1 MLKKIIFCILFINLS
16 TIFAGTTDPNTPD
29 QKYVDY
35 AKDFYYVGKICGSYE
50 DGTRFCASAVAI
62 DDHHIL
68 TAAHV
73 VKNSVSCS
81 VSFDDKKYNI
91 ITMTIHKDFNENKF
105 GTADIAIGYSEK
117 SFDLK
122 FYPQLYNNNDEI
134 GKVCCISGYGLTG
147 TFKTGARLSDQKK
160 RAGSNII
167 DDIEDDMLICSPSY
181 PQDSNRTSL
190 EFFIASGDSG
200 GGLFIDSRLAGIN
213 SCVMA
218 IDRSPKSKYNEQSGH
233 TRIQKF
239 ISWIE
244 ENKIKKQK

>member
-1 MLKKIIFCILFINLS
+1 MRR
-16 TIFAGTTDPNTPD
+16 
-29 QKYVDY
+29 
-35 AKDFYYVGKICGSYE
+35 E
-50 DGTRFCASAVAI
+50 R
-62 DDHHIL
+62 
-68 TAAHV
+68 
-73 VKNSVSCS
+73 
-81 VSFDDKKYNI
+81 
-91 ITMTIHKDFNENKF
+91 
-105 GTADIAIGYSEK
+105 
-117 SFDLK
+117 
-122 FYPQLYNNNDEI
+122 
-134 GKVCCISGYGLTG
+134 
-147 TFKTGARLSDQKK
+147 R
-160 RAGSNII
+160 
-167 DDIEDDMLICSPSY
+167 DDMLICSPSY

>member
-1 MLKKIIFCILFINLS
+1 MWKKVLFLLCFVYVS
-16 TIFAGTTDPNTPD
+16 TIFAGTIDPNTPD
-29 QKYVDY
+29 ENYINY
-35 AKDFYYVGKICGSYE
+35 AKDFHYVGKLCGLYE
-50 DGTRFCASAVAI
+50 DDNKFCASAIAI

-73 VKNSVSCS
+73 VKNSKSATVY
-81 VSFDDKKYNI
+81 FNDKEFCLIK
-91 ITMTIHKDFNENKF
+91 MVIHKDFNDKEF
-105 GTADIAIGYSEK
+105 GKADIAIGYSEK
-117 SFDLK
+117 SFGLK
-122 FYPQLYNNNDEI
+122 FYPKLYENDDEV

-147 TFKTGARLSDQKK
+147 NFNTGATHSDQKK
-160 RAGSNII
+160 RAGSNTI
-167 DDIEDDMLICSPSY
+167 DGIQDDMLICTPSK
-181 PQDSNRTSL
+181 QHDSDRTSL

-200 GGLFIDSRLAGIN
+200 GGLFINNHLAGIN

-218 IDRSPKSKYNEQSGH
+218 VDRSPKSKYNEESGH

>member
-1 MLKKIIFCILFINLS
+1 MWKKALFFLCFTYIF
-16 TIFAGTTDPNTPD
+16 TAFAGTIDPNISD
-29 QKYVDY
+29 EKYINY
-35 AKDFYYVGKICGSYE
+35 AKDFHYVGKLCGSYE
-50 DGTRFCASAVAI
+50 DNSRFCASAIAI

-73 VKNSVSCS
+73 VKNSKSS
-81 VSFDDKKYNI
+81 TFYLNDKEFCL
-91 ITMTIHKDFNENKF
+91 ITVTIHKDFNDKQF
-105 GTADIAIGYSEK
+105 GKADIAIGYSEK
-117 SFDLK
+117 PFGLK
-122 FYPQLYNNNDEI
+122 FYPKLYEKGDEI
-134 GKVCCISGYGLTG
+134 GKICCIAGYGLTG
-147 TFKTGARLSDQKK
+147 NFNTGATHADSKK
-160 RAGSNII
+160 RAGSNTI
-167 DDIEDDMLICSPSY
+167 DTIQDDLLICSPSKPY
-181 PQDSNRTSL
+181 DSNRTSL

-218 IDRSPKSKYNEQSGH
+218 VDRSPKSKYNEESGH

>member
-91 ITMTIHKDFNENKF
+91 ITMTIHKNFNDKQF
-105 GTADIAIGYSEK
+105 GVADIAIGYSEK
-117 SFDLK
+117 PFGLE
-122 FYPQLYNNNDEI
+122 FYPKLYENDDEV
-134 GKVCCISGYGLTG
+134 GKVCCIAGYGLTG
-147 TFKTGARLSDQKK
+147 NFNTGATHSDQKK

-167 DDIEDDMLICSPSY
+167 DGIQDDMLICTPSK
-181 PQDSNRTSL
+181 QHDSDRTSL

-200 GGLFIDSRLAGIN
+200 GGLFIDSQLAGIN

-218 IDRSPKSKYNEQSGH
+218 VDRPPKSKYNEESGH
-233 TRIQKF
+233 TRVKKF
-239 ISWIE
+239 LSWIE
-244 ENKIKKQK
+244 ENKTKK